1 LDHQRVI
8 GKYDYQ
14 RVEMRQKLP
23 KQAKVQ
29 LLVNEVMAWAEA
41 ELRKHGKCSAGA
53 AWLLPGASKPEFRTI
68 EHSAPAPTLSIQ
80 QQEAMLLAELQPRW
94 HRRELAA
101 VILAAPV
108 LYGRDGSAER
118 SLAVRLHTETPDGY
132 CADILMPYRI
142 RSGWRWRESA
152 GNRVHFS
159 HPVAQESDSR
169 FSDVRRPPG
178 TDDADET

>member
-8 GKYDYQ
+8 GKFDYQ

-29 LLVNEVMAWAEA
+29 LLVNEVMGWAEA
-41 ELRKHGKCSAGA
+41 ELQKNGQCSAAA

-68 EHSAPAPTLSIQ
+68 GHPTDAPALSIQ
-80 QQEAMLLAELQPRW
+80 QQEAMLVAELRPRW
-94 HRRELAA
+94 QRRELAA

-108 LYGRDGSAER
+108 VYGRNGSAER
-118 SLAVRLHTETPDGY
+118 SPAVRLHAETHDGY

-142 RSGWRWRESA
+142 RSGWRWRGSA
-152 GNRVHFS
+152 RNRVHFS
-159 HPVAQESDSR
+159 HPVAQESGSR
-169 FSDVRRPPG
+169 FGDLPAP
-178 TDDADET
+178 A